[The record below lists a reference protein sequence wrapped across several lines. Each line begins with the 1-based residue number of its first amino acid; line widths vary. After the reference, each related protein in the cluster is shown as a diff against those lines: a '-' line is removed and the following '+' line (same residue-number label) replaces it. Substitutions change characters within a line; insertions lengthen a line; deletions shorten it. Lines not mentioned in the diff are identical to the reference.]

1 MVNSEACGWCDER
14 MKRNN
19 GCARGGGG
27 KNGRSE
33 LMGRMVNSEECGWC
47 DERVKRILGE
57 V

>member
-27 KNGRSE
+27 KHGRSE
-33 LMGRMVNSEECGWC
+33 LIGRKRVEWSIVKSVDGVMSE
-47 DERVKRILGE
+47 
-57 V
+57 